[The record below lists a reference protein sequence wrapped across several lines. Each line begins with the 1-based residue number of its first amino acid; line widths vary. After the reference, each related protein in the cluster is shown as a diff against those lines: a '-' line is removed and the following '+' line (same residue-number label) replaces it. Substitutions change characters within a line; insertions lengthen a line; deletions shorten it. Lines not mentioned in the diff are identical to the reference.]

1 MKFNFGVDY
10 YPEHWPKERW
20 NRDIE
25 LMKEADI
32 NIVRLAEFAWCLLE
46 PKREQFDFSWLDEA
60 LELLQAAGIRVVLG
74 TPTAS
79 PPPWVM
85 AEIPDAFA
93 VSALGRVRNYGG
105 RRGYCPNH
113 AGFLEHCR
121 RITGAMAGHY
131 ADHPNVIGWQID
143 NEFSVSCYCPTCR
156 ARFQVWLREKYHS
169 LEALNEAWGSVFWG
183 HVYSDWAQIPVP
195 FDPGARPTYGS
206 SPGLELDYRRFLSDT
221 IVAFQKNQAEILR
234 RLCPGHFITHNSGF
248 GFKDVDFRKLSKD
261 LDFVSLDYYDRIFD
275 NLRLEVQ
282 PEIAGFTYDFVRGF
296 KKRGFWL
303 TELQGGPSGWKTI
316 STMPRPGEMRL
327 WTYQAIAHG
336 AESII
341 YFRWRSALFGHE
353 QYWHG
358 VLDHHGEPR
367 RRYQE
372 IRATGHELKRL
383 APRLEALEG
392 VKAKAAL
399 IVSYDTLFAFQD
411 QPNQPDFTYFTH
423 MKRWYAALFRH
434 NIAVDIIPPGAP
446 LDGYRLVLAPALY
459 VLAESE
465 AAGLRRYVEDGG
477 LLLVTARSGVKDTC
491 NRVVNMPLP
500 GLLAELCGVEVD
512 EYEPLPTGACVALD
526 IQLPGMEEA
535 AGGAPEA
542 EAPGAHIWCDILT
555 PRGAETVATYRE
567 QFYAGRAAATLNE
580 YGKGKVLYLGTM
592 GNEALREKVADWLVT
607 AAGLTPDCSLPAGVE
622 ALRRWNGEQAVT
634 FILNHSDETQT
645 IALPEP
651 CRDVITGNTLHRT
664 FSLAAKDVAILEE
677 SR

>member
-10 YPEHWPKERW
+10 YPEHWPRERW
-20 NRDIE
+20 ERDIE

-46 PKREQFDFSWLDEA
+46 PERENFDFSWLDEA
-60 LELLQAAGIRVVLG
+60 LELLQAAGIRAVLG

-93 VSALGRVRNYGG
+93 VSALGRQRSYGG

-121 RITGAMAGHY
+121 RITRAMAGHY
-131 ADHPNVIGWQID
+131 AEHPNVIGWQID

-156 ARFQVWLREKYHS
+156 ISFQDWLREKYGG

-183 HVYSDWAQIPVP
+183 HVYSAWEQIPVP
-195 FDPGARPTYGS
+195 FDLGVHPTYGS

-275 NLRLEVQ
+275 NLSMDVQ

-316 STMPRPGEMRL
+316 STTPRPGEMRL

-341 YFRWRSALFGHE
+341 YFRWRTACFGHE

-367 RRYQE
+367 RRYDE
-372 IRATGHELKRL
+372 IRATGQEIRRL
-383 APRLEALEG
+383 APRLEALEE
-392 VKAKAAL
+392 VKAEAAL
-399 IVSYDTLFAFQD
+399 IVSYDALFAFQD
-411 QPNQPDFTYFTH
+411 QPNQPDFTYFTY
-423 MKRWYAALFRH
+423 MKRWYAALFNQ
-434 NIAVDIIPPGAP
+434 NIRVDVIPPDAP

-459 VLAESE
+459 VLAERD
-465 AAGLRRYVEDGG
+465 AAELRRFVEAGG
-477 LLLVTARSGVKDTC
+477 LLLVTARTGVKDTC
-491 NRVVNMPLP
+491 NRVVDRPLP
-500 GLLAELCGVEVD
+500 GLLAELCGAEVD
-512 EYEPLPTGACVALD
+512 EYEPLPTGVSVGLD
-526 IQLPGMEEA
+526 MRLPGMSA
-535 AGGAPEA
+535 AAESEGAA
-542 EAPGAHIWCDILT
+542 AHLWCDILE
-555 PRGAETVATYRE
+555 PRGGGTVATYRE
-567 QFYAGRAAATLNE
+567 QFYAGRAAAVLNRA
-580 YGKGKVLYLGTM
+580 GKGQVLYLGTL
-592 GNEALREKVADWLVT
+592 GDEALRSMVTAWLVKT
-607 AAGLTPDCSLPAGVE
+607 AGLSPAGRVRLLPAGVE
-622 ALRRWNGEQAVT
+622 AVERLQEKRTLT
-634 FILNHSDETQT
+634 FILNHTDRTQT
-645 IALPEP
+645 VELTGP
-651 CRDVITGNTLHRT
+651 CRDIVTGEVSEA
-664 FSLAAKDVAILEE
+664 SLNLKAKDVAILEKME
-677 SR
+677 E